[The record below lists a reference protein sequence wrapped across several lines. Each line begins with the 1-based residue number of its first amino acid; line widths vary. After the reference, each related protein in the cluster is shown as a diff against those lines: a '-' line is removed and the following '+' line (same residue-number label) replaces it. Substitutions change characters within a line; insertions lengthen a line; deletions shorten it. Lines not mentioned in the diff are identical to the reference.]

1 MQNLFNHRK
10 IEISK
15 LKIYR
20 KNNPTFLPKEIP
32 DNLLKLV
39 QIVMKISLR
48 KNGSPTYLFVINV
61 DII

>member
-20 KNNPTFLPKEIP
+20 KNNPTFLP
-32 DNLLKLV
+32 
-39 QIVMKISLR
+39 
-48 KNGSPTYLFVINV
+48 NG